1 MSFKRSVS
9 KLVKRMQYLS
19 PLKKHLHH
27 HYEYFFNPCELWYLC
42 ECIGTGLRAEGSF
55 LEVGCARGAT
65 TVFLNKH
72 LDFELDRH
80 PSLENKPYHCIDTF
94 SGFRDTQVNFEIE
107 HRSKRVADYSDY
119 ALNDKKWF
127 DQMLVRNRI
136 SRVTTH
142 EADAAEFDYAKLGK
156 LAFVL
161 LDVDLYLPTKSA
173 LEQIF
178 PLLGKGGILVVD
190 DCKPDNKYD
199 GAEQAFREFASGA
212 GVESSI
218 AFGKFGVIRG

>member
-1 MSFKRSVS
+1 MSIKRSIS
-9 KLVKRMQYLS
+9 KFIKGVQYQS
-19 PLKKHLHH
+19 PLKKYLHH

-42 ECIGTGLRAEGSF
+42 ECIGRGLRAEGSF
-55 LEVGCARGAT
+55 LEIGCARGAT
-65 TVFLNKH
+65 TVFLNRH
-72 LDFELDRH
+72 LDNELEKN
-80 PSLENKPYHCIDTF
+80 PSLDDKAYHCIDTF
-94 SGFRDTQVNFEIE
+94 SGFRDAQVSFEIE
-107 HRSKRVADYSDY
+107 QRSKRGADYSDY

-142 EADAAEFDYAKLGK
+142 EADAAEFDYGELGN

-173 LEQIF
+173 LEKIY
-178 PLLGKGGILVVD
+178 PLLGKGGILIVD

-199 GAEQAFREFASGA
+199 GAEQAFREFVS
-212 GVESSI
+212 ENDIDSSI
-218 AFGKFGVIRG
+218 EFGKFGVIKG